1 MNLESKLN
9 TENKGISV
17 SDVIKE
23 RANTYGFTDDQ
34 KKAYFGLIEFI
45 NSSYNPNDYKR
56 ALIGA
61 GGTGK
66 ALVNGTPVLTNKG
79 WKAIETLKI
88 GDLVATPYHGF
99 AKVSGV
105 YPQGLK
111 HEIYSVWFSDNR
123 NIQCDENHL
132 WLVRTKKLMAK
143 YRCTKGENTR
153 YSKVLTTKEMFD
165 NSVSKPLKLDG
176 SQGYR
181 YFIPVHEVYNDEKEL
196 PINPYVLGVLLGDGC
211 LTTNVAKGDSRVLYI
226 SSDEEDI
233 ISKVSNILNC
243 KYKWHKDYNY
253 TNVIYGDN
261 IISIHKE
268 LKALNLECTAIHKYI
283 PEIYL
288 LSSIEQRKELL
299 KGLIDTD
306 GYIDSKGRY
315 RYSTSSFNL
324 AKDFIT
330 LCRSLG
336 YIVSD
341 YYKDTRGKHI
351 NYVISIQT
359 NDIIFS
365 SNWRKQEYDKIKVKH
380 TFYNDHVAI
389 TNIVKK
395 KVEVETTCISIDDTD
410 KLFITKD
417 YIVTH
422 NTFVLKAV
430 LQNCNINY
438 SKIGLSAPS
447 HKACRV
453 LRNAISGTSCKV
465 NTIQSDFGFKPNYD
479 LEKFDINN
487 IQFSSYGRIKVEDY
501 SLYIVDEASMIS
513 KDLLKYIERIM
524 KQYRIKLILC
534 GDDHQIPAI
543 NEHECAAFKA
553 IQSFKLNKI
562 VRQDEDNPIREL
574 TNLLR
579 SDIEN
584 NTFNF
589 LNYIGRVSSKFD
601 STMTKGFVVCNSL
614 TFRQEVLKQF
624 SDESITRNT
633 DYVKVISYT
642 NKNVSAWNK
651 FIRESIIKDANKSI
665 ITKNDL
671 ITSYTTIVDK
681 FNDEIIRNSE
691 DYIVKEIANYTH
703 PQYNLKGFM
712 VKFQAVFGGQITS
725 PLFIID
731 HTDPYTMQ
739 MYCKLANELVQS
751 ARNARKDM
759 RAKRWKEY
767 YAFKE
772 SCLLLANIGIPG
784 TDKILYY
791 RDLDYGFSISSHK
804 SQGSTYNVSMV
815 DVMDIVYDKYG
826 RPYTDA
832 KDINKRL
839 YVAVSRAKEKVY
851 LRYGY

>member
-66 ALVNGTPVLTNKG
+66 
-79 WKAIETLKI
+79 
-88 GDLVATPYHGF
+88 
-99 AKVSGV
+99 S
-105 YPQGLK
+105 
-111 HEIYSVWFSDNR
+111 
-123 NIQCDENHL
+123 
-132 WLVRTKKLMAK
+132 
-143 YRCTKGENTR
+143 
-153 YSKVLTTKEMFD
+153 
-165 NSVSKPLKLDG
+165 
-176 SQGYR
+176 
-181 YFIPVHEVYNDEKEL
+181 
-196 PINPYVLGVLLGDGC
+196 
-211 LTTNVAKGDSRVLYI
+211 
-226 SSDEEDI
+226 
-233 ISKVSNILNC
+233 
-243 KYKWHKDYNY
+243 
-253 TNVIYGDN
+253 
-261 IISIHKE
+261 
-268 LKALNLECTAIHKYI
+268 
-283 PEIYL
+283 YL
-288 LSSIEQRKELL
+288 
-299 KGLIDTD
+299 
-306 GYIDSKGRY
+306 
-315 RYSTSSFNL
+315 
-324 AKDFIT
+324 
-330 LCRSLG
+330 
-336 YIVSD
+336 
-341 YYKDTRGKHI
+341 
-351 NYVISIQT
+351 
-359 NDIIFS
+359 
-365 SNWRKQEYDKIKVKH
+365 
-380 TFYNDHVAI
+380 
-389 TNIVKK
+389 
-395 KVEVETTCISIDDTD
+395 
-410 KLFITKD
+410 
-417 YIVTH
+417 
-422 NTFVLKAV
+422 LKAV

-524 KQYRIKLILC
+524 KQYRIKLVLC
-534 GDDHQIPAI
+534 GDDHQLPAI

-601 STMTKGFVVCNSL
+601 STMTTGFVVCNSL